1 MPATVS
7 SATPTLGGRTSLG
20 NPILRKIPWLH
31 VLAAVGLLLV
41 LLGLLGYAETVW
53 LHEALPQDRV
63 SRVSLAA
70 FPGDRPGAPPNAALA
85 PEWQARLTADAT
97 SATVL
102 QAISTQVGLELP
114 ASRESVAAPEL
125 TKQMRVTAQC
135 IQTASMDGRAVRG
148 LLLVATVR
156 GSDGPEVEAI
166 ARAWSKQMV
175 EVGAAEH
182 PGLVV
187 VPVEALSVPYEA
199 CRS

>member
-1 MPATVS
+1 MPSTVS
-7 SATPTLGGRTSLG
+7 SATPTLDGRTSLG

-31 VLAAVGLLLV
+31 VLTAVGLLLV

-70 FPGDRPGAPPNAALA
+70 FPGDRSGAPPEAALA

-97 SATVL
+97 RADVL
-102 QAISTQVGLELP
+102 QAIGAQVGQELP
-114 ASRESVAAPEL
+114 ASHESVAAPEL
-125 TKQMRVTAQC
+125 TKRMRVTAQC
-135 IQTASMDGRAVRG
+135 IQTASADGRAVRG

-175 EVGAAEH
+175 KVGTAEH